1 MCEESPDADIGEL
14 ARKVADSEILNCFT
28 KAGGLYF
35 LLNPDFLFIWSHRPP
50 SGPATAFWLIFTE
63 VWREPAKTVTSS
75 SPPSVSSPVSACS
88 TSGLGGIRGKVSSQL
103 STSLRANRSEFTRM
117 PGSLPT
123 IWRQCPLMLS
133 KTSFLKLPMQ
143 FFSINLFPSVITTG
157 ILIHFTSLLFSKRF
171 LPRLSSPDP
180 RWNVSTRVRSQ
191 PSRSEQ
197 ILRSLLIIST
207 PGSSNQLLFGF

>member
-103 STSLRANRSEFTRM
+103 STSLLAKITEFTRM
-117 PGSLPT
+117 PGRSST
-123 IWRQCPLMLS
+123 IWRECPLMQTKPS
-133 KTSFLKLPMQ
+133 SSKLPMQ
-143 FFSINLFPSVITTG
+143 FFLTMISPSLRTIGFYSHGCHIPTVLF
-157 ILIHFTSLLFSKRF
+157 
-171 LPRLSSPDP
+171 
-180 RWNVSTRVRSQ
+180 
-191 PSRSEQ
+191 RSEVKCYYK
-197 ILRSLLIIST
+197 SKIST
-207 PGSSNQLLFGF
+207 LPLRGNPTQSAEMINSWIK